1 MGSKKTILNSIRAN
15 KSQNPIE
22 LPETN
27 IPHMH
32 YEDKNEKFAT
42 MLASV
47 GGNAIWLEDGDVN
60 AFVKEHYKDVT
71 VITSTIE
78 NLTCKTKEANLAQ
91 TPHELEDVELA
102 IIEGEFGVAENGAVW
117 VKNPKNKYRALY
129 FLAKQLLIVVKKD
142 AIVDTMHEAYE
153 RVRFD
158 KAGYGL
164 FISGPSKTADIEQ
177 SLVIGAHGPTA
188 ACVLFV

>member
-1 MGSKKTILNSIRAN
+1 
-15 KSQNPIE
+15 
-22 LPETN
+22 
-27 IPHMH
+27 
-32 YEDKNEKFAT
+32 

-47 GGNAIWLEDGDVN
+47 GGNAIWLEDGDIN

-129 FLAKQLLIVVKKD
+129 FLAKQLLIIVKKD